1 MCAVQKKD
9 EVEKGEIGTL
19 FFVVEN
25 FANTEVGRIKVESWR
40 MKRANFTKGA
50 EPNLIINW
58 VEYSERYK
66 YDTDV
71 YVRVY
76 QLFSICWSK
85 TACIVYLR
93 LNVIQ

>member
-25 FANTEVGRIKVESWR
+25 FANIEVGRIKVESWR

-50 EPNLIINW
+50 EPNLIIN
-58 VEYSERYK
+58 
-66 YDTDV
+66 
-71 YVRVY
+71 
-76 QLFSICWSK
+76 
-85 TACIVYLR
+85 
-93 LNVIQ
+93 